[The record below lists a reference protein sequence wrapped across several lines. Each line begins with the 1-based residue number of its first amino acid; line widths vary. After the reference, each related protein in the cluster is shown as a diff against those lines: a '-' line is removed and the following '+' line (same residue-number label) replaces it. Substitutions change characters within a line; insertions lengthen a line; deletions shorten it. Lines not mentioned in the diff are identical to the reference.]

1 MLKPRLGRVILRSK
15 LGMTDNQQSGE
26 PEVATAE
33 QLSFNAVRFKLIE
46 ENQPGILEIGRK
58 KFSVNVVE
66 MSVCQFSAIVDH
78 KPSQR
83 VRVGGYAR
91 LRILDKDCK
100 VAVRKKRMLDHG
112 KVQLEM
118 EQIEEPIKPDG
129 KAWTLFSAPKTVKI
143 SGGDSLMPVMIV
155 FAALVT
161 ILIIPSFGGRWGTS
175 RVISE
180 AVETTMTLAL
190 DAFKKK

>member
-1 MLKPRLGRVILRSK
+1 
-15 LGMTDNQQSGE
+15 MTDNQQSQE

-33 QLSFNAVRFKLIE
+33 QLSFNAARFKLIE
-46 ENQPGILEIGRK
+46 ENQPGTLEIGRRK
-58 KFSVNVVE
+58 YPMNVVE

-78 KPSQR
+78 KPSQK

-91 LRILDKDCK
+91 IRILDKDCK
-100 VAVRKKRMLDHG
+100 VAIRKKRLLDHG
-112 KVQLEM
+112 KVQLEL
-118 EQIEEPIKPDG
+118 EQIDEPIKPER
-129 KAWTLFSAPKTVKI
+129 KAWTLFSTPKTVQL
-143 SGGDSLMPVMIV
+143 SGGDSLMPVVIV
-155 FAALVT
+155 FAALIT

>member
-1 MLKPRLGRVILRSK
+1 
-15 LGMTDNQQSGE
+15 MTDNQQAQE
-26 PEVATAE
+26 PETPTSE
-33 QLSFNAVRFKLIE
+33 QLSFSAVRFKLIE
-46 ENQPGILEIGRK
+46 ENQPGTLEIGRK
-58 KFSVNVVE
+58 EYPINVIE

-78 KPSQR
+78 KPSQK

-100 VAVRKKRMLDHG
+100 VAIRKKRLLDHG

-118 EQIEEPIKPDG
+118 EQIDEPISPERK
-129 KAWTLFSAPKTVKI
+129 KHTWFSSPKTVRV

-155 FAALVT
+155 FAALIT

-175 RVISE
+175 KMISD
-180 AVETTMTLAL
+180 AVESTWKVAA
-190 DAFKKK
+190 DAFKK